1 MYDQEFELQIN
12 WTEDVPVVVR
22 SYVEQPCAARQHFAL
37 GYDVEEHAM
46 DRPSESLDELGIEHR
61 IIVKEVI

>member
-22 SYVEQPCAARQHFAL
+22 SYVEQICAAWQDFAF
-37 GYDVEEHAM
+37 GYDVEEQAM
-46 DRPSESLDELGIEHR
+46 DRISETLDELGIEHT

>member
-12 WTEDVPVVVR
+12 WTEDVPAIAKAL
-22 SYVEQPCAARQHFAL
+22 VEQLCGAWQDFAF
-37 GYDVEEHAM
+37 GYDVEEQAM
-46 DRPSESLDELGIEHR
+46 DRISETLDELGIEHT

>member
-22 SYVEQPCAARQHFAL
+22 SYVEQLCAAWQDFAF
-37 GYDVEEHAM
+37 GYDVE
-46 DRPSESLDELGIEHR
+46 
-61 IIVKEVI
+61 